1 MRCIFDSNVFVASL
15 LSRQGSPAKLLQL
28 WIDGAFELVVSP
40 RLVSELERVL
50 TYPKIKERITPAEAT
65 WLLAY
70 LHDTAVMVDDP
81 EQTSQQRSPD
91 LDDEYLIVLAEYSK
105 AVVVSGDRHLL
116 GLKDHLPIYTPAD
129 FLNMLMRRDALP
141 DNFHN

>member
-1 MRCIFDSNVFVASL
+1 
-15 LSRQGSPAKLLQL
+15 
-28 WIDGAFELVVSP
+28 
-40 RLVSELERVL
+40 
-50 TYPKIKERITPAEAT
+50 
-65 WLLAY
+65 
-70 LHDTAVMVDDP
+70 MVDDP